1 MRLLRQLTTAVEFLH
16 ELDIP
21 HRDIKPPNVF
31 VTDEED
37 FVLGD
42 YGLAESREVH
52 AGTTPFFAPE

>member
-31 VTDEED
+31 VTNEGD

-42 YGLAESREVH
+42 YGLAESLRMH
-52 AGTTPFFAPE
+52 TGTT